1 MALWSSKAKVGTLS
15 MAVSRRL
22 SGVFCLVALAS
33 LTAACKKNKTAAIPA
48 PPPAAQRVPTPKRA
62 QTTAAPSAH
71 TSPVAAPSAASP
83 AAVAPQLGQMLSST
97 EERQYN
103 AAIDRSLSRT
113 QEDLN
118 LLANRHL
125 SANQQNSL
133 QEIQELL
140 RQANATRKVDLISAR
155 ALADK
160 AQVLARDLGRNVK

>member
-1 MALWSSKAKVGTLS
+1 

-22 SGVFCLVALAS
+22 SGVFCVLALAS
-33 LTAACKKNKTAAIPA
+33 FTAACKKNKTAAIPA
-48 PPPAAQRVPTPKRA
+48 PPPVAQRVPTTKRA
-62 QTTAAPSAH
+62 QTH
-71 TSPVAAPSAASP
+71 TSAVRPASP
-83 AAVAPQLGQMLSST
+83 PAAVVAPQLGQMLSST

-103 AAIDRSLSRT
+103 AAIDQSLSRA

-118 LLANRHL
+118 LLSNRHL
-125 SANQQNSL
+125 TADQQSSL
-133 QEIQELL
+133 HEIQELI